1 MSILD
6 QTRFIERQ
14 QFFNGQRLF
23 ADDLQSLEAFNRE
36 LRWLH
41 NKSLHQP
48 GIGNGFAVTGKKGDR
63 EVTIGPGYAIDREG
77 HEIVLIRDQ
86 VETVPPVASESDGTP
101 VLFDLTVSYLDEELE
116 EQELREGICNQRGA
130 VRLREEPVFCWV
142 RLDSNG
148 QPREPKQKLEILAGM
163 RLVLARAEV
172 LNCELFQDLSV
183 AERLNAR
190 PATLPYV
197 CCGTSEVNWEP
208 LTFAPLD
215 PTVIFGADDL
225 SSVELGALISAFAQG
240 LGFFPF
246 VLPIGLSAVVNTSAC
261 GFLNTPCYSA
271 RIAGPRLRRFTHNT
285 EQGVPAN
292 IDIVL
297 EGFVQIVDPQPKSFV
312 ANILLMGQL
321 IAPNKNQRDASF
333 LAALEAIAFLTD
345 PKTDLESDEFKQK
358 MQKKVD
364 DLFKYSRD
372 DTTGNEEGWRLVWM
386 GVED

>member
-1 MSILD
+1 MNILD

-23 ADDLQSLEAFNRE
+23 ADDLQTLEAFNRE
-36 LRWLH
+36 MRWLH

-48 GIGNGFAVTGKKGDR
+48 GIGNGFAVSGKKGDR

-86 VETVPPVASESDGTP
+86 VEAVPPVAGEADGTP
-101 VLFDLTVSYLDEELE
+101 VVFDLTVSYLDEQLE
-116 EQELREGICNQRGA
+116 EAELREGICNQRGA

-142 RLDSNG
+142 RLDANG
-148 QPREPKQKLEILAGM
+148 QPKEPKDKQAILSGM

-172 LNCELFQDLSV
+172 LNCELYQDLSV

-197 CCGTSEVNWEP
+197 CCGTSEPQWRP
-208 LTFAPLD
+208 LLFAPLD
-215 PTVIFGADDL
+215 PKETFSGDEGARL
-225 SSVELGALISAFAQG
+225 VETFSLG

-246 VLPIGLSAVVNTSAC
+246 VLPIGLVAKVDTSGC

-271 RIAGPRLRRFTHNT
+271 RISGPRFRSFKRKVKLSQRDEATIAF
-285 EQGVPAN
+285 VF
-292 IDIVL
+292 
-297 EGFVQIVDPQPKSFV
+297 EGFVQIIDPKPTSFI

-321 IAPNKNQRDASF
+321 IAPNKAQRQALF
-333 LAALEAIAFLTD
+333 EVVGEALEFL
-345 PKTDLESDEFKQK
+345 KKADLNSDKFKQQTQDTVNK
-358 MQKKVD
+358 
-364 DLFKYSRD
+364 LFKYSRNE
-372 DTTGNEEGWRLVWM
+372 TTGDETGWRLVWM

>member
-1 MSILD
+1 MNILD

-36 LRWLH
+36 MRWLH
-41 NKSLHQP
+41 NKSLHRP
-48 GIGNGFAVTGKKGDR
+48 GIGNGFAVSGKKGDR

-86 VETVPPVASESDGTP
+86 VQPVPPTAGEPDGTP
-101 VLFDLTVSYLDEELE
+101 TLYDLTVSYLDEELE
-116 EQELREGICNQRGA
+116 EAERREGICKQRGA

-142 RLDSNG
+142 QLDSNG
-148 QPREPKQKLEILAGM
+148 QPREGREKQEILSGM

-172 LNCELFQDLSV
+172 LNCELYQDLSV

-197 CCGTSEVNWEP
+197 CCGTSELEWQP
-208 LTFAPLD
+208 LLFAPINPED
-215 PTVIFGADDL
+215 TFSSQEGA
-225 SSVELGALISAFAQG
+225 ELVRGFSLG

-246 VLPIGLSAVVNTSAC
+246 VLPIGIAAKVDTSAC

-271 RIAGPRLRRFTHNT
+271 RITGQRLRHFTRTIQIN
-285 EQGVPAN
+285 EQDVVAN
-292 IDIVL
+292 IDFVL
-297 EGFVQIVDPQPKSFV
+297 DGFVQIVDPKPKSFI

-321 IAPNKNQRDASF
+321 IAPNAAQRAAMFEVAGNAINF
-333 LAALEAIAFLTD
+333 LSN
-345 PKTDLESDEFKQK
+345 TDLKSDAFKAQL
-358 MQKKVD
+358 QGAVD
-364 DLFKYSRD
+364 NLFKYSRNES
-372 DTTGNEEGWRLVWM
+372 TGAEKGWRLVWM

>member
-1 MSILD
+1 MNILD

-36 LRWLH
+36 MRWLH

-48 GIGNGFAVTGKKGDR
+48 GIGNGFAVSGKKGDR

-86 VETVPPVASESDGTP
+86 VEPVPPTAGEPDGSPT
-101 VLFDLTVSYLDEELE
+101 LYDLTVSYLDEELE
-116 EQELREGICNQRGA
+116 ETERREGICNQRGA
-130 VRLREEPVFCWV
+130 VRLREAPVFCWV

-148 QPREPKQKLEILAGM
+148 QPLETREKQEILSGM

-172 LNCELFQDLSV
+172 LNCKLYQDLSV

-190 PATLPYV
+190 PATLPYI
-197 CCGTSEVNWEP
+197 CCGTSELAWQP
-208 LTFAPLD
+208 LMFAPINPAETFSSED
-215 PTVIFGADDL
+215 GADL
-225 SSVELGALISAFAQG
+225 VRCFSLG

-246 VLPIGLSAVVNTSAC
+246 VLPIGLAATVDTSVC

-271 RIAGPRLRRFTHNT
+271 RITGPRFRRFTRT
-285 EQGVPAN
+285 IQLDEVATTAN
-292 IDIVL
+292 IDFVL
-297 EGFVQIVDPQPKSFV
+297 EGFVQIVDPKPKSFI

-321 IAPNKNQRDASF
+321 IAPNAAQRAAMFEVAGNAINF
-333 LAALEAIAFLTD
+333 LS
-345 PKTDLESDEFKQK
+345 KTNLESDAFKAQL
-358 MQKKVD
+358 QGAVD
-364 DLFKYSRD
+364 NLFGYSRNES
-372 DTTGNEEGWRLVWM
+372 TGEETGWRLVWM

>member
-1 MSILD
+1 MNILD

-36 LRWLH
+36 MRWLH

-48 GIGNGFAVTGKKGDR
+48 GIGNGFAVSGKKGDR

-86 VETVPPVASESDGTP
+86 VEPVPPTAGEPDGSPT
-101 VLFDLTVSYLDEELE
+101 LYDLTVSYLDEELE
-116 EQELREGICNQRGA
+116 ETELREGICNQRGA
-130 VRLREEPVFCWV
+130 VRLREAPVLCWV

-148 QPREPKQKLEILAGM
+148 QPLETREKQEILSGM

-172 LNCELFQDLSV
+172 LNCKLYQDLSV

-190 PATLPYV
+190 PATLPYI
-197 CCGTSEVNWEP
+197 CCGTSELDWQP
-208 LTFAPLD
+208 LLFAPINPAETFSSHD
-215 PTVIFGADDL
+215 GADL
-225 SSVELGALISAFAQG
+225 ARTFSLG

-246 VLPIGLSAVVNTSAC
+246 VLPIGLAATVDTSAC

-271 RIAGPRLRRFTHNT
+271 RITGPRFRRFTRTIEIN
-285 EQGVPAN
+285 ERSVVAN
-292 IDIVL
+292 IDFVL
-297 EGFVQIVDPQPKSFV
+297 EGFVQIVDPQPKSFI

-321 IAPNKNQRDASF
+321 MAPSEAQRAAMFEVAGNAINF
-333 LAALEAIAFLTD
+333 LR
-345 PKTDLESDEFKQK
+345 KTNLESDTFKAQL
-358 MQKKVD
+358 QGAVD
-364 DLFKYSRD
+364 NLFGYSRNES
-372 DTTGNEEGWRLVWM
+372 TGEETGWRLVWM

>member
-86 VETVPPVASESDGTP
+86 VEAVPPVASESDGSP

-116 EQELREGICNQRGA
+116 EAELREGICNQRGA

-148 QPREPKQKLEILAGM
+148 QPRELQQKLEILAGM

-190 PATLPYV
+190 PAQLPYV
-197 CCGTSEVNWEP
+197 CCGTSEVNWQP

-215 PTVIFGADDL
+215 PTIIFGSNDL
-225 SSVELGALISAFAQG
+225 TQAGLGKLISAFAEG
-240 LGFFPF
+240 LGFFPW
-246 VLPIGLSAVVNTSAC
+246 VLPIGLSAVVDTSAC

-271 RIAGPRLRRFTHNT
+271 RVAGTRLRRFTHKT
-285 EQGVPAN
+285 EQGLPAN

-321 IAPNKNQRDASF
+321 IAPNKNQRDATF
-333 LAALEAIAFLTD
+333 LAALEAIAFLSD
-345 PKTDLESDEFKQK
+345 PKLDLDSDAFKQK
-358 MQKKVD
+358 MQETVD
-364 DLFKYSRD
+364 SLFKYTRD
-372 DTTGNEEGWRLVWM
+372 DDTGDETGWRLIWM

>member
-1 MSILD
+1 MNILD

-23 ADDLQSLEAFNRE
+23 ADDLQTLEAFNRE
-36 LRWLH
+36 MRWLH

-48 GIGNGFAVTGKKGDR
+48 GIGNGFAVSGKKGDR

-86 VETVPPVASESDGTP
+86 IEAVPPTAGESDGTP
-101 VLFDLTVSYLDEELE
+101 ALYDLTVSYLDQDLE
-116 EQELREGICNQRGA
+116 EAETREGICNQRGA

-148 QPREPKQKLEILAGM
+148 QPRETTEKLEILAGM
-163 RLVLARAEV
+163 RLVLARAQV
-172 LNCELFQDLSV
+172 LNCELYQDLSI

-197 CCGTSEVNWEP
+197 CCGTSEPAWQP
-208 LTFAPLD
+208 LLFAPID
-215 PTVIFGADDL
+215 PKITFSSDD
-225 SSVELGALISAFAQG
+225 VNDLIQKFAQG

-246 VLPIGLSAVVNTSAC
+246 VLPIGLATTVDTSAC

-271 RIAGPRLRRFTHNT
+271 RVTGPRIRRFTRT
-285 EQGVPAN
+285 ISEFEAVAVAN

-297 EGFVQIVDPQPKSFV
+297 DGFVQIVDPQPKSFI

-321 IAPNKNQRDASF
+321 IAPNSVQRAATF
-333 LAALEAIAFLTD
+333 GAALAAIDFLS
-345 PKTDLESDEFKQK
+345 KTDLNSDAFKQQ
-358 MQKKVD
+358 MQDVVNK
-364 DLFKYSRD
+364 LFKYTRNE
-372 DTTGNEEGWRLVWM
+372 TTGDETGWRLVWM

>member
-86 VETVPPVASESDGTP
+86 VESVPPVASESDGTP

-130 VRLREEPVFCWV
+130 VRLREEPIFCWV

-148 QPREPKQKLEILAGM
+148 QPRETKQKLEILAGM

-172 LNCELFQDLSV
+172 LNCELYQDLSV

-197 CCGTSEVNWEP
+197 CCGTSEVNWQP

-225 SSVELGALISAFAQG
+225 SSAALGELIAAFAQG

-246 VLPIGLSAVVNTSAC
+246 VLPIGLSAVVDTSAC

-271 RIAGPRLRRFTHNT
+271 RITGDRLRRFTHKT

-297 EGFVQIVDPQPKSFV
+297 EGLVQIVDPQPKSFV

-321 IAPNKNQRDASF
+321 IAPNKTQRDATF
-333 LAALEAIAFLTD
+333 VAALEAIAFLTD
-345 PKTDLESDEFKQK
+345 PKTDLDSDEFRQK
-358 MQKKVD
+358 MQDTVD
-364 DLFKYSRD
+364 KLFKYSRD
-372 DTTGNEEGWRLVWM
+372 ETTGEENGWRLVWT

>member
-77 HEIVLIRDQ
+77 HEIVLIRDH
-86 VETVPPVASESDGTP
+86 VETVPPVASEDDGTP

-142 RLDSNG
+142 RLDSNF
-148 QPREPKQKLEILAGM
+148 QPRETKQKLEILAGM

-197 CCGTSEVNWEP
+197 CCGTSEVNWQP
-208 LTFAPLD
+208 LTFAPID
-215 PTVIFGADDL
+215 PAVIFGSDL
-225 SSVELGALISAFAQG
+225 SKGELGQLISTFAQG
-240 LGFFPF
+240 LGFFPL

-271 RIAGPRLRRFTHNT
+271 RIAGDRFRRFTHKT
-285 EQGVPAN
+285 LQGAPAN
-292 IDIVL
+292 IDIVF
-297 EGFVQIVDPQPKSFV
+297 EGFVQIVDPKPKSFV
-312 ANILLMGQL
+312 ANVLLMAQL
-321 IAPNKNQRDASF
+321 IAPNKDQRDATF
-333 LAALEAIAFLTD
+333 RAALEAMAFLTD
-345 PKTDLESDEFKQK
+345 ENTDLDSDEFKQK
-358 MQKKVD
+358 MQNKVD

>member
-23 ADDLQSLEAFNRE
+23 ADDLQSLEGFNRE

-48 GIGNGFAVTGKKGDR
+48 GIGNGFAVSGKKGDR

-86 VETVPPVASESDGTP
+86 VEAVPPVAGESDGSP
-101 VLFDLTVSYLDEELE
+101 VFFDLTVSYLDEELE
-116 EQELREGICNQRGA
+116 EAELREGICNQRGA

-148 QPREPKQKLEILAGM
+148 QPREPKEKLEILAGM

-172 LNCELFQDLSV
+172 LNCELYQDLSV

-197 CCGTSEVNWEP
+197 CCGTTSVNWQP

-215 PTVIFGADDL
+215 PNVIFGANDL
-225 SSVELGALISAFAQG
+225 NKTGLQNLITSFAEG
-240 LGFFPF
+240 LGYFPW
-246 VLPIGLSAVVNTSAC
+246 VLPIGLSAVVDTSVC

-271 RIAGPRLRRFTHNT
+271 RVAGDRLRRFTAAT
-285 EQGVPAN
+285 SEEGTTTAN

-297 EGFVQIVDPQPKSFV
+297 EGFVQIVDPKPNSFV

-321 IAPNKNQRDASF
+321 IAPNKEQRDATFLKAIEAIGF
-333 LAALEAIAFLTD
+333 LA
-345 PKTDLESDEFKQK
+345 KTDLDSDEFKQK
-358 MQKKVD
+358 MQETVD
-364 DLFKYSRD
+364 KLFKYSRED
-372 DTTGNEEGWRLVWM
+372 QTGAEDGWRLIWM

>member
-23 ADDLQSLEAFNRE
+23 KDDLQTLEAFNRE
-36 LRWLH
+36 MRWLH

-86 VETVPPVASESDGTP
+86 IEAVPPVASEPDGTP

-116 EQELREGICNQRGA
+116 EAELREGICNSRGA

-142 RLDSNG
+142 RLDANG
-148 QPREPKQKLEILAGM
+148 QPREAREKQQILSGM
-163 RLVLARAEV
+163 RLVLARAQV
-172 LNCELFQDLSV
+172 LNCELYQDLSV

-197 CCGTSEVNWEP
+197 CCGTYQSDWQAK
-208 LTFAPLD
+208 LFAPID
-215 PTVIFGADDL
+215 PEVMFGSQDL
-225 SSVELGALISAFAQG
+225 ANLIQSFAEG
-240 LGFFPF
+240 LGFFPW
-246 VLPIGLSAVVNTSAC
+246 VLPIGLVATVDTSLC
-261 GFLNTPCYSA
+261 GFINTPCYSA
-271 RIAGPRLRRFTHNT
+271 RIAGPRIRRFTR
-285 EQGVPAN
+285 ELDEGVEAD
-292 IDIVL
+292 IDIFL
-297 EGFVQIVDPQPKSFV
+297 DGFVQIIDPQPRSFKV
-312 ANILLMGQL
+312 NILLIGQL
-321 IAPNKNQRDASF
+321 IAPNREQR
-333 LAALEAIAFLTD
+333 LATFQAAQEAIAFLQE
-345 PKTDLESDEFKQK
+345 TDLESDEFKAQ
-358 MQKKVD
+358 MQQTVD
-364 DLFKYSRD
+364 KLFNYSRD
-372 DTTGNEEGWRLVWM
+372 EATGAEDGWKLVWM

>member
-23 ADDLQSLEAFNRE
+23 KDDLQTLEAFNRE
-36 LRWLH
+36 MRWLH

-86 VETVPPVASESDGTP
+86 IEAVPPTAGEPDGTP
-101 VLFDLTVSYLDEELE
+101 TFYDLTVSYLDEELE
-116 EQELREGICNQRGA
+116 EAELREGICNSRGA

-142 RLDSNG
+142 RLDANG
-148 QPREPKQKLEILAGM
+148 QPREAREKQQILSGM
-163 RLVLARAEV
+163 RLVLARAQV

-197 CCGTSEVNWEP
+197 CCGTYQSDWQP
-208 LTFAPLD
+208 RLFAPID
-215 PTVIFGADDL
+215 PDVMFASAD
-225 SSVELGALISAFAQG
+225 LINLIQRFAEG
-240 LGFFPF
+240 LGFFPW
-246 VLPIGLSAVVNTSAC
+246 VLPIGLVATVDTSLC
-261 GFLNTPCYSA
+261 GFINTPCYSA
-271 RIAGPRLRRFTHNT
+271 RIAGPRQRRFTRT
-285 EQGVPAN
+285 IEVDEEEVEAN
-292 IDIVL
+292 IDIFL
-297 EGFVQIVDPQPKSFV
+297 DGFVQIIDPQPRSFKV
-312 ANILLMGQL
+312 NILLMGQL
-321 IAPNKNQRDASF
+321 IAPNRDQRQATFEAATAAIEF
-333 LAALEAIAFLTD
+333 LQN
-345 PKTDLESDEFKQK
+345 TDLESDEFKAQ
-358 MQKKVD
+358 MQQTVD
-364 DLFKYSRD
+364 RLFKYSRNEA
-372 DTTGNEEGWRLVWM
+372 TGAEDGWRLVWM

>member
-1 MSILD
+1 MNILD

-23 ADDLQSLEAFNRE
+23 ADDLQTLEAFNRE
-36 LRWLH
+36 MRWLH

-48 GIGNGFAVTGKKGDR
+48 GIGNGFAVSGKKGDR

-86 VETVPPVASESDGTP
+86 IEAVPPTAGESDGTP
-101 VLFDLTVSYLDEELE
+101 TLYDLTVSYLDEELE
-116 EQELREGICNQRGA
+116 EAERREGICNQRGA

-148 QPREPKQKLEILAGM
+148 QPRETREKLEILAGM

-172 LNCELFQDLSV
+172 LNCELYQDLSV

-197 CCGTSEVNWEP
+197 CCGTSELDWQP
-208 LTFAPLD
+208 LLFAPID
-215 PTVIFGADDL
+215 PAITFGSEDINKLIGNFAD
-225 SSVELGALISAFAQG
+225 G

-246 VLPIGLSAVVNTSAC
+246 VLPIGIAATVDTSAC

-271 RIAGPRLRRFTHNT
+271 RISGPRIRRFTRT
-285 EQGVPAN
+285 IQADGVPGGGVAN

-297 EGFVQIVDPQPKSFV
+297 EGFVQIVNPQPKSFI

-321 IAPNKNQRDASF
+321 IAPNRVQRTATFQAAFSAIGF
-333 LAALEAIAFLTD
+333 LS
-345 PKTDLESDEFKQK
+345 KTDLNSDAFKQQ
-358 MQKKVD
+358 MQDVIDK
-364 DLFKYSRD
+364 LFKYSRNEK
-372 DTTGNEEGWRLVWM
+372 TGDETGWRLVWM

>member
-1 MSILD
+1 MTILD

-23 ADDLQSLEAFNRE
+23 ADDLQTLEAFNRE
-36 LRWLH
+36 MRWLH

-48 GIGNGFAVTGKKGDR
+48 GIGNGFAVSGKKGDR
-63 EVTIGPGYAIDREG
+63 EVAIGPGYAIDREG

-86 VETVPPVASESDGTP
+86 VEAVPPVAGEADGTP

-116 EQELREGICNQRGA
+116 EAELREGICNQRGA

-142 RLDSNG
+142 RLDANG
-148 QPREPKQKLEILAGM
+148 QPKELKDKQAIRSGM

-190 PATLPYV
+190 PATLPYI
-197 CCGTSEVNWEP
+197 CCGTSEPQWRP
-208 LTFAPLD
+208 QLFAPLD
-215 PTVIFGADDL
+215 PNETFG
-225 SSVELGALISAFAQG
+225 SEEGANLVQTFSLG

-246 VLPIGLSAVVNTSAC
+246 VLPIGLMAKVDTSAC

-271 RIAGPRLRRFTHNT
+271 RISGPRFMSFKRTVKIRQQDVEATIAF
-285 EQGVPAN
+285 VF
-292 IDIVL
+292 
-297 EGFVQIVDPQPKSFV
+297 EGFVQIIDPKPTSFI

-321 IAPNKNQRDASF
+321 IAPNTAQRQALFEVAGAAIEF
-333 LAALEAIAFLTD
+333 L
-345 PKTDLESDEFKQK
+345 KSNDLNSDKFKQ
-358 MQKKVD
+358 QTQDTVD
-364 DLFKYSRD
+364 KLFKYSRD
-372 DTTGNEEGWRLVWM
+372 ETTGDETGWRLVWM

>member
-36 LRWLH
+36 MRWLH

-48 GIGNGFAVTGKKGDR
+48 GIGNGFAVVGKKGDR

-86 VETVPPVASESDGTP
+86 VEAVPPVASESDGSP

-116 EQELREGICNQRGA
+116 EDEVRQGICNTQGA

-148 QPREPKQKLEILAGM
+148 QPRETQQKLEILAGM

-172 LNCELFQDLSV
+172 LNCELYQDLSV

-197 CCGTSEVNWEP
+197 CCGTSEVKWQP

-215 PTVIFGADDL
+215 PAVNFGVRPNEG
-225 SSVELGALISAFAQG
+225 SLGELISAFAQG
-240 LGFFPF
+240 LGYFPW
-246 VLPIGLSAVVNTSAC
+246 VLPIGLAAVVDTSAC

-271 RIAGPRLRRFTHNT
+271 RIDGPRLRTFHPLTS
-285 EQGVPAN
+285 QGIRA
-292 IDIVL
+292 DLQIVL
-297 EGFVQIVDPQPKSFV
+297 EGFVQIVNPTPKSFV

-321 IAPNKNQRDASF
+321 IAPNKDQRDASF
-333 LAALEAIAFLTD
+333 LAAMQAIAFLTD
-345 PKTDLESDEFKQK
+345 PALDLDSDDFKQK
-358 MQKKVD
+358 MQDKVD
-364 DLFKYSRD
+364 QLFKYSHD
-372 DTTGNEEGWRLVWM
+372 QTGAESGWRLVWM

>member
-23 ADDLQSLEAFNRE
+23 ADDLQSLEGFNRE

-77 HEIVLIRDQ
+77 HEIILIRDQ
-86 VETVPPVASESDGTP
+86 VESVPPVASESDGTP

-148 QPREPKQKLEILAGM
+148 QPGETKAKLEILAGM

-172 LNCELFQDLSV
+172 LNCELYQDLSV

-190 PATLPYV
+190 PAQLPYV
-197 CCGTSEVNWEP
+197 CCGTTVPNWQP
-208 LTFAPLD
+208 LTFATLD
-215 PTVIFGADDL
+215 PSVIFGASDL
-225 SSVELGALISAFAQG
+225 DRQRLGNLIEQFAEG
-240 LGFFPF
+240 LGYFPW
-246 VLPIGLSAVVNTSAC
+246 VLPIGLSALVDTSVC

-271 RIAGPRLRRFTHNT
+271 RIDGPRLRSFSRTT
-285 EQGVPAN
+285 AQKTTASLDV
-292 IDIVL
+292 VL
-297 EGFVQIVDPQPKSFV
+297 EGFVQIIDPTPKSFV

-321 IAPNKNQRDASF
+321 IAPNDAQRQVTFDAAF
-333 LAALEAIAFLTD
+333 EAIAFLSD
-345 PKTDLESDEFKQK
+345 PKTDLDSDKFKQQ
-358 MQKKVD
+358 MQAQVD
-364 DLFKYSRD
+364 RLFKYTQD
-372 DTTGNEEGWRLVWM
+372 ENTGVENGWRLVWM

>member
-23 ADDLQSLEAFNRE
+23 ADDLQTLEAFNRE
-36 LRWLH
+36 MRWLH

-48 GIGNGFAVTGKKGDR
+48 GIGNGFAVSGKKGDR

-86 VETVPPVASESDGTP
+86 VEAVPPVAGEPDGTP
-101 VLFDLTVSYLDEELE
+101 VLYDLTVSYLDEELE
-116 EQELREGICNQRGA
+116 EAETREGICNQRGA

-142 RLDSNG
+142 RLDANG
-148 QPREPKQKLEILAGM
+148 QPTQLKDKQAILAGM

-197 CCGTSEVNWEP
+197 CCGTSELNWQP
-208 LTFAPLD
+208 LLFAPLD
-215 PTVIFGADDL
+215 PRETFGSQDGAD
-225 SSVELGALISAFAQG
+225 LIKAFSFG

-246 VLPIGLSAVVNTSAC
+246 VLPIGLVAKVDTSVC

-271 RIAGPRLRRFTHNT
+271 RISGPRFRRFQRNITLNN
-285 EQGVPAN
+285 VPTVAN
-292 IDIVL
+292 IDFVL
-297 EGFVQIVDPQPKSFV
+297 EGLVQIVEPKPKSFI
-312 ANILLMGQL
+312 ANILLVGQL
-321 IAPNKNQRDASF
+321 IAPNAAQRQAMF
-333 LAALEAIAFLTD
+333 EVAGAALNFLKD
-345 PKTDLESDEFKQK
+345 PATDLNSDKFKQQ
-358 MQKKVD
+358 MQDTVD
-364 DLFKYSRD
+364 KLFKYSRD
-372 DTTGNEEGWRLVWM
+372 KKTGDETGWRLVWM

>member
-23 ADDLQSLEAFNRE
+23 KDDLQTLEAFNRE
-36 LRWLH
+36 MRWLH

-86 VETVPPVASESDGTP
+86 IEAVPPVASEPDGTP

-116 EQELREGICNQRGA
+116 EAELREGICNSRGA

-142 RLDSNG
+142 RLDANG
-148 QPREPKQKLEILAGM
+148 QPREAREKQQILSGM
-163 RLVLARAEV
+163 RLVLARAQV
-172 LNCELFQDLSV
+172 LNCELYQDLSV

-197 CCGTSEVNWEP
+197 CCGTYQSDWQAK
-208 LTFAPLD
+208 LFAPID
-215 PTVIFGADDL
+215 PEVMFGSQDL
-225 SSVELGALISAFAQG
+225 ANLIQSFAEG
-240 LGFFPF
+240 LGFFPW
-246 VLPIGLSAVVNTSAC
+246 VLPIGLVATVDTSLC
-261 GFLNTPCYSA
+261 GFINTPCYSA
-271 RIAGPRLRRFTHNT
+271 RIAGPRIRRFTR
-285 EQGVPAN
+285 ELDEGVEAN
-292 IDIVL
+292 IDIFL
-297 EGFVQIVDPQPKSFV
+297 DGFVQIIDPQPRSFKV
-312 ANILLMGQL
+312 NILLIGQL
-321 IAPNKNQRDASF
+321 IAPNREQR
-333 LAALEAIAFLTD
+333 LATFQAAQEAIAFLQE
-345 PKTDLESDEFKQK
+345 TDLESDEFKAQ
-358 MQKKVD
+358 MQQTVD
-364 DLFKYSRD
+364 KLFNYSRD
-372 DTTGNEEGWRLVWM
+372 EATGAEDGWKLVWM

>member
-23 ADDLQSLEAFNRE
+23 KDDLQTLEAFNRE
-36 LRWLH
+36 MRWLH

-86 VETVPPVASESDGTP
+86 IEAVPPTAGEPDGTP
-101 VLFDLTVSYLDEELE
+101 TLYDLTVSYLDEELE
-116 EQELREGICNQRGA
+116 EAELREGICNQRGA

-148 QPREPKQKLEILAGM
+148 QPREAREKLQILSGM
-163 RLVLARAEV
+163 RLVLARAQV
-172 LNCELFQDLSV
+172 LNCELYQDLSV

-197 CCGTSEVNWEP
+197 CCGTDQSDWRP
-208 LTFAPLD
+208 KLFAPID
-215 PTVIFGADDL
+215 PDVMFESEDL
-225 SSVELGALISAFAQG
+225 ANLIQSFAAG
-240 LGFFPF
+240 LGFFPW
-246 VLPIGLSAVVNTSAC
+246 VLPIGLEATVDTSLC

-271 RIAGPRLRRFTHNT
+271 RIAGPRLRRFTRLIAGEIN
-285 EQGVPAN
+285 AN
-292 IDIVL
+292 IDIFL
-297 EGFVQIVDPQPKSFV
+297 DGFVQIIDPQPRSFTV
-312 ANILLMGQL
+312 NILLIGQL
-321 IAPNKNQRDASF
+321 IAPNRDQRTATF
-333 LAALEAIAFLTD
+333 EAALEAKEKLSGIDF
-345 PKTDLESDEFKQK
+345 ESDAFKAQ
-358 MQKKVD
+358 MQQTVD
-364 DLFKYSRD
+364 KLFKYSRNE
-372 DTTGNEEGWRLVWM
+372 TTGEETGWHLVWM

>member
-1 MSILD
+1 MTILD

-23 ADDLQSLEAFNRE
+23 ADDLQSLEGFNRE

-48 GIGNGFAVTGKKGDR
+48 GIGNGFAVSGKKGDR

-86 VETVPPVASESDGTP
+86 VEAVPPVASESDGSP

-116 EQELREGICNQRGA
+116 EAELREGICNQRGA

-142 RLDSNG
+142 RLGSNG
-148 QPREPKQKLEILAGM
+148 QPREPQQKLEILSGM

-172 LNCELFQDLSV
+172 LNCELYQDLSV

-190 PATLPYV
+190 PAQLPYV
-197 CCGTSEVNWEP
+197 CCGTAEPKWQP

-215 PTVIFGADDL
+215 PTVIFGANDL
-225 SSVELGALISAFAQG
+225 SKAALGKLISAFAEG
-240 LGFFPF
+240 LGFFPW
-246 VLPIGLSAVVNTSAC
+246 VLPIGLSAVVDTSVC

-271 RIAGPRLRRFTHNT
+271 RVAGPRLRRFTRST
-285 EQGVPAN
+285 QQGTQAN

-297 EGFVQIVDPQPKSFV
+297 EGFVQIVNPQPKSFV

-321 IAPNKNQRDASF
+321 IAPNKDQRDATF
-333 LAALEAIAFLTD
+333 GAALEAINFLSD
-345 PKTDLESDEFKQK
+345 PNLDLDSDAFKQK
-358 MQKKVD
+358 MQDTVD
-364 DLFKYSRD
+364 KLFKYSPADKTR
-372 DTTGNEEGWRLVWM
+372 EESGWRLIWM

>member
-36 LRWLH
+36 MRWLH

-48 GIGNGFAVTGKKGDR
+48 GIGNGFAVVGKKGDR

-86 VETVPPVASESDGTP
+86 VEAVPPVAAESDGTP

-116 EQELREGICNQRGA
+116 EAEVRQGICNQSGA

-142 RLDSNG
+142 RLDANG
-148 QPREPKQKLEILAGM
+148 QPREPQQKLEILAGM
-163 RLVLARAEV
+163 RLVLARAQV
-172 LNCELFQDLSV
+172 LNCELYQDLSV
-183 AERLNAR
+183 AERINAR

-197 CCGTSEVNWEP
+197 CCGTSELKWKP

-215 PTVIFGADDL
+215 PGVIFGAAGNGTPL
-225 SSVELGALISAFAQG
+225 AELITAFAQG
-240 LGFFPF
+240 LGFFPW
-246 VLPIGLSAVVNTSAC
+246 VLPVGLSAVVDTSAC

-271 RIAGPRLRRFTHNT
+271 RIDGSRFRTFHHLT
-285 EQGVPAN
+285 SQGVPA
-292 IDIVL
+292 DVQIVL
-297 EGFVQIVDPQPKSFV
+297 EGFVQIVDPKPKSFTV
-312 ANILLMGQL
+312 NILLMGQV
-321 IAPNKNQRDASF
+321 IAPSGSQRDALF
-333 LAALEAIAFLTD
+333 QVAKEAISVLSD
-345 PKTDLESDEFKQK
+345 PNVDLDSDEFQQK
-358 MQKKVD
+358 IAKTVD
-364 DLFKYSRD
+364 DLFKYSQD
-372 DTTGNEEGWRLVWM
+372 PQTGAENGWRLVWM